1 MYDMTGELFGDPD
14 FDDFLV
20 FTIRRLNEEG
30 ALKLYH

>member
-1 MYDMTGELFGDPD
+1 MYDMTGQLFGEAD

-20 FTIRRLNEEG
+20 FTIRRPNEEG